1 METNL
6 YRKYRPTNFDQ
17 VVGQQVVVRT
27 LINSIKNLTIA
38 HAYLFSG
45 VRGTGKTSIAKI
57 FAKAINCQNTD
68 NPLCGECEMCQ
79 EMLSQSEMPDIFE
92 IDAASNNGV
101 EEIRKII
108 DNVKYMPIR
117 TKYKVYIIDEVH
129 MLSKGAFNAL
139 LKTLE
144 EPPSHVIFILATT
157 EPNKIPVTILSRV
170 QRFDFTRIDEQL
182 MFDHLCNV
190 LDKEQIEYDQEA
202 IKLIVTHAQGGLRD
216 GLSLLTKVISFAKA
230 VTVETVTQ
238 SLNLAAKSV
247 SYDLLQAIVDNE
259 SQQVSDDFK
268 TLIAGGVDEAY
279 LVQDLIEVAK
289 DKLMISLSDGGE
301 DVAIY
306 TKIITRLMETL
317 ANIKII
323 SNSALYIEIALIE
336 LSVKPKEMVQFA
348 APQPTKVK
356 APVVSEQTKV
366 DKLKEQ
372 AELLKQA
379 SEKETVKPA
388 PVTVN
393 TPKTETKVDEVDLQ
407 MDILFSN
414 KTGKDVEQLKSQ
426 LEPALDPKQL
436 EEVEHTVEEQQ
447 PVIEEQ
453 PTLESEQPTLEV
465 EHTNDEQVVIEEQP
479 TLEVEPI
486 VEEEQINDDITLEP
500 VEQSQS
506 IASSIAKPV
515 EAESKVEAKPKVRS
529 ELDDITIIDTLKAAT
544 KQDKQKSLMAGRK
557 AADDLNRDKQYG
569 IAKFFEVSTVQGASS
584 TGIVVSV
591 DQNFYTTYESR
602 SEQIQQIYSRYIGSS
617 VKLHLI
623 TTQYWKQERMNFVRA
638 VKANKEVDIF
648 QEAADFFG
656 KDIVNKVNTWYTMD
670 DIRF

>member
-27 LINSIKNLTIA
+27 LINSIKNQTIA

-57 FAKAINCQNTD
+57 FAKAINCQNRVD
-68 NPLCGECEMCQ
+68 PLCGECEMCQ

-144 EPPSHVIFILATT
+144 EPPGHVIFILATT

-190 LDKEQIEYDQEA
+190 LDKEQIEYDREA

-230 VTVETVTQ
+230 VTIETVTQ

-259 SQQVSDDFK
+259 SQQVSDSFK

-289 DKLMISLSDGGE
+289 DKLMISLSDGDE

-336 LSVKPKEMVQFA
+336 LSVKPKEVVPIA
-348 APQPTKVK
+348 APQPTKAKV
-356 APVVSEQTKV
+356 PVVSEQTKV

-393 TPKTETKVDEVDLQ
+393 TPKPETKVDEVDLQ

-426 LEPALDPKQL
+426 LEPEQIQEVVPTVEEQPKIESKQIQ
-436 EEVEHTVEEQQ
+436 EVDHTVEEQPIIEEQ
-447 PVIEEQ
+447 VEIEEQ
-453 PTLESEQPTLEV
+453 PS
-465 EHTNDEQVVIEEQP
+465 
-479 TLEVEPI
+479 LEVEPNI
-486 VEEEQINDDITLEP
+486 EEEHITDELGLEP

-515 EAESKVEAKPKVRS
+515 ETEVKVESEPKVRS

-557 AADDLNRDKQYG
+557 AADDLNREKQYG

-591 DQNFYTTYESR
+591 DQNFYTTYETR

-656 KDIVNKVNTWYTMD
+656 KDIVNKVNT
-670 DIRF
+670 

>member
-27 LINSIKNLTIA
+27 LINSIKNQTIA

-57 FAKAINCQNTD
+57 FAKAINCQDNQ
-68 NPLCGECEMCQ
+68 NPLCGQCEMCK
-79 EMLSQSEMPDIFE
+79 EMLSQTEMPDIFE

-108 DNVKYMPIR
+108 ENVKYMPIR

-144 EPPSHVIFILATT
+144 EPPAHVIFILATT

-170 QRFDFTRIDEQL
+170 QRFDFTRIDEHL
-182 MFDHLCNV
+182 MFEHLCNV
-190 LDKEQIEYDQEA
+190 LNIEQIKYDEEA
-202 IKLIVTHAQGGLRD
+202 IRLIVTHAQGGLRD
-216 GLSLLTKVISFAKA
+216 GLSLLTKVISFAKE
-230 VTVETVTQ
+230 VTIETVSQ

-247 SYDLLQAIVDNE
+247 SSDLLQAIIENRSAD
-259 SQQVSDDFK
+259 VSANFK
-268 TLIAGGVDEAY
+268 TLIAGGIDEAY

-289 DKLMISLSDGGE
+289 ENLMSNLQNGGE
-301 DVAIY
+301 EVSIY

-317 ANIKII
+317 ANIKVI

-336 LSVKPKEMVQFA
+336 LSVKPKEVALTPTVNVAQA
-348 APQPTKVK
+348 QVKPQI
-356 APVVSEQTKV
+356 SEQVKV

-372 AELLKQA
+372 AQLLKQA
-379 SEKETVKPA
+379 AAESEK
-388 PVTVN
+388 PVQKAE
-393 TPKTETKVDEVDLQ
+393 PKIDEVDLQ

-426 LEPALDPKQL
+426 LDPVESSTSAEATIEVEEAVAEIHEIEVEQQVATDDEPVNQIVDNSEVAADEEAVILDEEPQML
-436 EEVEHTVEEQQ
+436 EE
-447 PVIEEQ
+447 PVG
-453 PTLESEQPTLEV
+453 
-465 EHTNDEQVVIEEQP
+465 
-479 TLEVEPI
+479 
-486 VEEEQINDDITLEP
+486 
-500 VEQSQS
+500 QS
-506 IASSIAKPV
+506 IASSVAKPTAV
-515 EAESKVEAKPKVRS
+515 EVKTESAPKVRS
-529 ELDDITIIDTLKAAT
+529 ELDNITIIDTLKAAT

-557 AADDLNRDKQYG
+557 AADDLNREKQYG

-591 DQNFYTTYESR
+591 DQNFYSTYESR
-602 SEQIQQIYSRYIGSS
+602 SEQIQTIYSRYIGSS

-656 KDIVNKVNTWYTMD
+656 KDIVNKVNT
-670 DIRF
+670 

>member
-27 LINSIKNLTIA
+27 LINSIKNQTIA

-57 FAKAINCQNTD
+57 FAKAINCQNRVD
-68 NPLCGECEMCQ
+68 PLCGECEMCQ

-144 EPPSHVIFILATT
+144 EPPGHVIFILATT

-190 LDKEQIEYDQEA
+190 LDKEQIEYDREA

-230 VTVETVTQ
+230 VTIETVTQ

-259 SQQVSDDFK
+259 SQQVSDSFK

-289 DKLMISLSDGGE
+289 DKLMISLSDGDE

-336 LSVKPKEMVQFA
+336 LSVKPKEVVPIA
-348 APQPTKVK
+348 APQPTKAKV
-356 APVVSEQTKV
+356 PVVSEQTKV

-379 SEKETVKPA
+379 

-393 TPKTETKVDEVDLQ
+393 TPKPETKVDEVDLQ

-426 LEPALDPKQL
+426 LEPEQIQEVVPTVEEQPKIESKQIQ
-436 EEVEHTVEEQQ
+436 EVDHTVEEQPIIEEQ
-447 PVIEEQ
+447 VEIEEQ
-453 PTLESEQPTLEV
+453 PS
-465 EHTNDEQVVIEEQP
+465 
-479 TLEVEPI
+479 LEVEPNI
-486 VEEEQINDDITLEP
+486 EEEHITDELGLEP

-515 EAESKVEAKPKVRS
+515 ETEVKVESEPKVRS

-557 AADDLNRDKQYG
+557 AADDLNREKQYG

-591 DQNFYTTYESR
+591 DQNFYTTYETR

-670 DIRF
+670 DIRL

>member
-27 LINSIKNLTIA
+27 LINSIKNQTIA

-57 FAKAINCQNTD
+57 FAKAINCQNAD
-68 NPLCGECEMCQ
+68 NPLCGECEMCK

-144 EPPSHVIFILATT
+144 EPPAHVIFILATT

-182 MFDHLCNV
+182 MFDHLCSV
-190 LDKEQIEYDQEA
+190 LDKEGINYEQEA
-202 IKLIVTHAQGGLRD
+202 INLIVTHAQGGLRD
-216 GLSLLTKVISFAKA
+216 GLSLLTKVISFADS
-230 VTVETVTQ
+230 VTNETVTQ

-247 SYDLLQAIVDNE
+247 SNDLLDAIITNQSQA
-259 SQQVSDDFK
+259 VSDNFK

-289 DKLMISLSDGGE
+289 DRLMQALSDG
-301 DVAIY
+301 DDTVTTY
-306 TKIITRLMETL
+306 TKIITRLMDTL

-336 LSVKPKEMVQFA
+336 LSVKPKEVVM
-348 APQPTKVK
+348 APQPVIS
-356 APVVSEQTKV
+356 APVKQVSEQSKV

-379 SEKETVKPA
+379 QNTKPQAKEIEPEPTVKA
-388 PVTVN
+388 A
-393 TPKTETKVDEVDLQ
+393 PKTEDVDLQ

-414 KTGKDVEQLKSQ
+414 KTGKNVDELKAK
-426 LEPALDPKQL
+426 LEPEIKPTPAVQEVPEPIQAAPLPV
-436 EEVEHTVEEQQ
+436 EVETASSEMVVEEDGN
-447 PVIEEQ
+447 VYEQ
-453 PTLESEQPTLEV
+453 PETEP
-465 EHTNDEQVVIEEQP
+465 EH
-479 TLEVEPI
+479 
-486 VEEEQINDDITLEP
+486 EP
-500 VEQSQS
+500 VS
-506 IASSIAKPV
+506 IASAVATPAVSKPV
-515 EAESKVEAKPKVRS
+515 ETPKQETS
-529 ELDDITIIDTLKAAT
+529 ELDNITIIDTLKSAT
-544 KQDKQKSLMAGRK
+544 KQDKQKALMAGRK

-591 DQNFYTTYESR
+591 DQNFYTTYETR

-656 KDIVNKVNTWYTMD
+656 KDIVNKVNT
-670 DIRF
+670 

>member
-27 LINSIKNLTIA
+27 LINSIKNQTIA

-57 FAKAINCQNTD
+57 FAKAINCQNIE

-144 EPPSHVIFILATT
+144 EPPGHVIFILATT

-259 SQQVSDDFK
+259 SQQVSDNFK

-336 LSVKPKEMVQFA
+336 LSVKPKEVVQFA
-348 APQPTKVK
+348 APQPVKVK
-356 APVVSEQTKV
+356 APAVSKQTKV

-379 SEKETVKPA
+379 SEKDTVKPA

-426 LEPALDPKQL
+426 LEPEQIQ
-436 EEVEHTVEEQQ
+436 EVVPTVEEQQ
-447 PVIEEQ
+447 PVIEEK
-453 PTLESEQPTLEV
+453 PS
-465 EHTNDEQVVIEEQP
+465 IEA
-479 TLEVEPI
+479 EPI
-486 VEEEQINDDITLEP
+486 VEEEHTSDEQPIIEEQPSIEVEPNIEAEQINDELSLEP

-515 EAESKVEAKPKVRS
+515 ETEVKVEAEPKVRS

-656 KDIVNKVNTWYTMD
+656 KDIVNKVNT
-670 DIRF
+670 